1 MSGRKQRR
9 RAQEQ
14 PTGCGIAKT
23 PGTGSSVLSDNSL
36 DRSNQPIHSITRFP
50 RSFPFFVSS
59 VALSWCH
66 VFSRFSTRFS
76 TRFQAQKKR
85 HREGHATPFHTLV
98 PRSSLAVPGTPSATS
113 QRSQFVDATGTLW
126 QDWAPSPVC
135 YGAPHRRFG

>member
-1 MSGRKQRR
+1 M
-9 RAQEQ
+9 
-14 PTGCGIAKT
+14 
-23 PGTGSSVLSDNSL
+23 
-36 DRSNQPIHSITRFP
+36 
-50 RSFPFFVSS
+50 SFPFFVSS

-135 YGAPHRRFG
+135 YGAPHRHFGSCWQCGFLLVFPCFLCCHFGSLMFLRLPLW